1 MSLVE
6 VVVSMVLLAVAA
18 LAVSSTLGLV
28 SGPKMRSTSGSLDL
42 QAASYARQTI
52 EELKNAVSPQTGAG
66 ETGAPLV
73 DTSYGTPCPLAVVAG
88 SPCGGAG
95 GGTNYAYNPVGPVNG
110 WLAIPAGDLA
120 TASGARSYKVWDI
133 SGGGG
138 TVAYKKVTV
147 TLTWTDP
154 S

>member
-1 MSLVE
+1 MKNHKSMSLVE

-28 SGPKMRSTSGSLDL
+28 SGSKMRSTTGSLDL
-42 QAASYARQTI
+42 QAASYARQVI
-52 EELKNAVSPQTGAG
+52 EELKNSVGTTAATQMR
-66 ETGAPLV
+66 LV
-73 DTSYGTPCPLAVVAG
+73 DTSYMAPCATAAETLCNSAGTTYTSASA
-88 SPCGGAG
+88 SGA
-95 GGTNYAYNPVGPVNG
+95 
-110 WLAIPAGDLA
+110 WLTLPAGDLA

>member
-28 SGPKMRSTSGSLDL
+28 SGPKMRSTSGSLDI

-73 DTSYGTPCPLAVVAG
+73 DTTNGARPACLPAVLAGEVCGTLAGTPYTKVL
-88 SPCGGAG
+88 
-95 GGTNYAYNPVGPVNG
+95 
-110 WLAIPAGDLA
+110 PAGDLA

-133 SGGGG
+133 SGGSG

-147 TLTWTDP
+147 TVTWTDP